1 MFLNSQPHGLA
12 LHWAVVS
19 CFSDSFTE
27 RIPFFF
33 EFLVKSLRVI
43 FHTITRW
50 CVLLLLLHLKR
61 VIGKNSGL
69 YQSCHYWSLHPR
81 PEVLNG
87 VLFIWGS
94 VLPQESLPR
103 HSFVDMERTLRI
115 IFLSSPWLRSWELSH
130 FYQAHP
136 PPPPT
141 SMHTT
146 RIPVES
152 SQLPTPSP
160 WNGHYGTA
168 SYVYLVCVDL
178 LSSLYTYHSV
188 DQNGTQRVMRS
199 FCASISCLALWH
211 WWLKLGSGLSL
222 WI

>member
-1 MFLNSQPHGLA
+1 MCAVAAFTSEEGYWKEFRTLSVMPLLKSASQA
-12 LHWAVVS
+12 RS
-19 CFSDSFTE
+19 S
-27 RIPFFF
+27 
-33 EFLVKSLRVI
+33 
-43 FHTITRW
+43 
-50 CVLLLLLHLKR
+50 
-61 VIGKNSGL
+61 
-69 YQSCHYWSLHPR
+69 QWSLVYLRFCTSSGEFAKAFFCGHGKDLEDNLSQFTLTQIMRTFP
-81 PEVLNG
+81 L
-87 VLFIWGS
+87 
-94 VLPQESLPR
+94 LP
-103 HSFVDMERTLRI
+103 
-115 IFLSSPWLRSWELSH
+115 SSS
-130 FYQAHP
+130 

-199 FCASISCLALWH
+199 FCASISCLAL
-211 WWLKLGSGLSL
+211 
-222 WI
+222 